1 MTYIETRNRKIE
13 HLVKS
18 SISDF
23 CQLCSASY
31 EIEEGIIIVSDN
43 DGSPSFYVYAE
54 YNENCF
60 EIIVKTFVYDNLP
73 LSETMKLREVYRA
86 DNIINFLSDNK
97 MLLHFYEEDHLLTA
111 YSFEWDYKNY
121 ALLKSKLIIE
131 IYTQLQNAS
140 EIRQAL
146 GELLEE
152 GAVVGA
158 N

>member
-1 MTYIETRNRKIE
+1 MTYTETRNRKIE

-23 CQLCSASY
+23 WQLYSTAY
-31 EIEEGIIIVSDN
+31 EIDEDVIIVLQSDET
-43 DGSPSFYVYAE
+43 PWFLLFAKFK
-54 YNENCF
+54 ENGF
-60 EIIVKTFVYDNLP
+60 DVIVQAFVHDE
-73 LSETMKLREVYRA
+73 LSLSKSINLREIYRA
-86 DNIINFLSDNK
+86 DNITSFLNNNG
-97 MLLHFYEEDHLLTA
+97 MLLHFHEDKHLLTT

-140 EIRQAL
+140 EIKQGL
-146 GELLEE
+146 GRKR
-152 GAVVGA
+152 GCS